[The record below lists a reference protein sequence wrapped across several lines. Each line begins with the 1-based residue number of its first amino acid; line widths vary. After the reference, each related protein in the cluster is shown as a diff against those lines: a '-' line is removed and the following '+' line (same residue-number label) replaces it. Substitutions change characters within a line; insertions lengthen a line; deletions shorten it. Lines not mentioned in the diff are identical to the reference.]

1 MEVAGD
7 SMYLECAVCGK
18 RIEDNSILCPDCKG
32 PIQVYYE
39 YDSMR
44 LSREDFHG
52 RTIWRYRELLPF
64 EKITRL
70 VTLNE
75 GSTPLQRS
83 DTIGDDLALDLWF
96 KLESHNPTGSFKD
109 RGSAVELTKALE
121 REAKSVVCASTGNM
135 ASSVSAYSAK
145 AGLKCKMV
153 VPKNAPV
160 AKITMMELYGAEVE
174 FVDGGFDEAVA
185 TAMEY
190 AKDPSVQFA
199 GDYYWRREGQ
209 KTIAF
214 EIWEQLPNVDWVVA
228 PVGSGVLLSAIY
240 KGFWELKKLK
250 LTDRIPRLVG
260 VQAEGCSP
268 VALAWK
274 GYKLRKWEKAQT
286 VASAIEVLNAFDAP
300 LALEAAKESGG
311 KIISVSDKEIMESL
325 VELARRE
332 GIFVEPGAAAS
343 IAGVLKNW
351 KTFDGRVVCVL
362 TGYGLNDFQTVK
374 DYLEGKLKF

>member
-1 MEVAGD
+1 
-7 SMYLECAVCGK
+7 MYLECAVCKK
-18 RIEDNSILCPDCKG
+18 RVEDDPILCPSCGG
-32 PIQVYYE
+32 PIQVYYD

-64 EKITRL
+64 EKVTRL

-96 KLESHNPTGSFKD
+96 KLEIHNNPTGSFKD

-121 REAKSVVCASTGNM
+121 KGAKSVVCASTGNM

-145 AGLKCKMV
+145 AGLKCKIV
-153 VPKNAPV
+153 VPKDAPV
-160 AKITMMELYGAEVE
+160 TKITMMELYGAEVE
-174 FVDGGFDEAVA
+174 FVDGGFDDAVD

-214 EIWEQLPNVDWVVA
+214 ELFDQLPNVDWVVV
-228 PVGSGVLLSAIY
+228 PVGSGVLLSAIH
-240 KGFWELKKLK
+240 KGFWELERLK

-268 VALAWK
+268 VARAWK
-274 GYKLRKWEKAQT
+274 GDRLKKWEESHT
-286 VASAIEVLNAFDAP
+286 IASAIEVLNAFDAP
-300 LALEAAKESGG
+300 LALAAAKNTGG

-332 GIFVEPGAAAS
+332 GVFVEPGAAAS
-343 IAGVLKNW
+343 ITGVLKNW
-351 KTFDGRVVCVL
+351 KSFDGRVVCVL

-374 DYLEGKLKF
+374 DYLEGKLVF

>member
-1 MEVAGD
+1 MY
-7 SMYLECAVCGK
+7 YLECAVCK
-18 RIEDNSILCPDCKG
+18 KQIKNEPILCPECGG
-32 PIQVYYE
+32 PIQVYYD
-39 YDSMR
+39 YDSLR

-64 EKITRL
+64 ERITRL

-75 GSTPLQRS
+75 GGTPLQRS
-83 DTIGDDLALDLWF
+83 DIIGDDLALDLWF

-121 REAKSVVCASTGNM
+121 KEAKTIVCASTGNM

-145 AGLKCKMV
+145 AGIKCRIV
-153 VPKNAPV
+153 VPRNAPV
-160 AKITMMELYGAEVE
+160 TKITMIKLYGAEVE
-174 FVDGGFDEAVA
+174 FVDGGFDEAVD

-190 AKDPSVQFA
+190 AKDQSVLFV

-209 KTIAF
+209 KTISL
-214 EIWEQLPNVDWVVA
+214 EISEQLPNVDWIVA
-228 PVGSGVLLSAIY
+228 PVGSGVLLSALY

-250 LTDRIPRLVG
+250 LIEKIPRMVG
-260 VQAEGCSP
+260 VQAEGCNP
-268 VALAWK
+268 VTQAWK
-274 GYKLRKWEKAQT
+274 GGRLQKWEEAHT
-286 VASAIEVLNAFDAP
+286 WASAIEVLNAFDAP
-300 LALEAAKESGG
+300 LALEAARESGG

-343 IAGVLKNW
+343 IAGLLKNW

-374 DYLEGKLKF
+374 DYLEGKLKL

>member
-1 MEVAGD
+1 
-7 SMYLECAVCGK
+7 MYLECAVCK
-18 RIEDNSILCPDCKG
+18 RRIKGEPILCPSCGG
-32 PIQVYYE
+32 PIQVYYD

-64 EKITRL
+64 ENVTRL

-96 KLESHNPTGSFKD
+96 KLEIHNPTGSFKD

-121 REAKSVVCASTGNM
+121 KGAKSVVCASTGNM

-145 AGLKCKMV
+145 AGLKCKIV
-153 VPKNAPV
+153 VPRDAPV
-160 AKITMMELYGAEVE
+160 TKITMMELYGAEVE
-174 FVDGGFDEAVA
+174 FVDGGFDEAVE

-214 EIWEQLPNVDWVVA
+214 EIWEQLPNVDWIVA

-240 KGFWELKKLK
+240 KGWVELKKLK
-250 LTDRIPRLVG
+250 LTDRIPRMVG

-268 VALAWK
+268 VTRAWK
-274 GYKLRKWEKAQT
+274 GGSLQKWEKSRT
-286 VASAIEVLNAFDAP
+286 IASAIEVLNAFDAP
-300 LALEAAKESGG
+300 LALEAARESGG
-311 KIISVSDKEIMESL
+311 KIISVSDREIMESL
-325 VELARRE
+325 VGLARRE
-332 GIFVEPGAAAS
+332 GVFVEPGAAAS
-343 IAGVLKNW
+343 IAGFLKDW

-374 DYLEGKLKF
+374 DYLEGKLELRA

>member
-1 MEVAGD
+1 MY
-7 SMYLECAVCGK
+7 YLECAVCKK
-18 RIEDNSILCPDCKG
+18 RIENDPILCPDCGG
-32 PIQVYYE
+32 PIQVYYD

-75 GSTPLQRS
+75 GGTPLQRS

-96 KLESHNPTGSFKD
+96 KLEANNPTGSFKD

-121 REAKSVVCASTGNM
+121 KEAKSVVCASTGNM

-145 AGLKCKMV
+145 AGLKCKIV
-153 VPKNAPV
+153 VPRNAPV
-160 AKITMMELYGAEVE
+160 TKITMMKLYGAEVE
-174 FVDGGFDEAVA
+174 FVDGGFDEAVD

-190 AKDPSVQFA
+190 AKDPSVIFA

-209 KTIAF
+209 KSIAF
-214 EIWEQLPNVDWVVA
+214 ELCEQLANVDWVVV
-228 PVGSGVLLSAIY
+228 PVGSGVLLSALY

-250 LTDRIPRLVG
+250 LTERIPRLVG

-268 VALAWK
+268 VTRAWK
-274 GYKLRKWEKAQT
+274 GDRLKKWEESHT
-286 VASAIEVLNAFDAP
+286 LASAIEVLNAFDAP
-300 LALEAAKESGG
+300 LALEAARESGG
-311 KIISVSDKEIMESL
+311 EIVSVSDKEIMESL

-332 GIFVEPGAAAS
+332 GVFVEPGAAAS

-374 DYLEGKLKF
+374 DYLEGKLKL

>member
-1 MEVAGD
+1 MY
-7 SMYLECAVCGK
+7 YLECGVCK
-18 RIEDNSILCPDCKG
+18 KQIEDGSILCPECGG
-32 PIQVYYE
+32 PIQVYYD
-39 YDSMR
+39 YDSLR

-75 GSTPLQRS
+75 GGTPLQRS
-83 DTIGDDLALDLWF
+83 DIIGDDLALDLWF

-121 REAKSVVCASTGNM
+121 KEAKSVVCASTGNM

-145 AGLKCKMV
+145 AGLKCRIV
-153 VPKNAPV
+153 VPRNAPV
-160 AKITMMELYGAEVE
+160 TKITMIKLYGAEVE
-174 FVDGGFDEAVA
+174 FVDGGFDEAVD

-190 AKDPSVQFA
+190 AKDPNVLFV

-209 KTIAF
+209 KTISL
-214 EIWEQLPNVDWVVA
+214 EIWEQLPNVDWIVA
-228 PVGSGVLLSAIY
+228 PVGSGVLLSALY

-250 LTDRIPRLVG
+250 LIEKIPRVVG

-268 VALAWK
+268 VTRAWK
-274 GYKLRKWEKAQT
+274 GGRLQKWEESHT
-286 VASAIEVLNAFDAP
+286 LASAIEVLNAFDAP
-300 LALEAAKESGG
+300 LALEAARESGG
-311 KIISVSDKEIMESL
+311 KIISVSDREIMESL

-343 IAGVLKNW
+343 IAGVMKSW

-374 DYLEGKLKF
+374 DYLEGKLKL

>member
-1 MEVAGD
+1 MY
-7 SMYLECAVCGK
+7 YLECGVCK
-18 RIEDNSILCPDCKG
+18 KQIENESILCPECGG
-32 PIQVYYE
+32 PIQVYYD
-39 YDSMR
+39 YDSLR

-75 GSTPLQRS
+75 GGTPLQRS
-83 DTIGDDLALDLWF
+83 DIIGDDLALDLWF

-121 REAKSVVCASTGNM
+121 KEAKSVVCASTGNM

-145 AGLKCKMV
+145 AGLKCRIV
-153 VPKNAPV
+153 VPRNAPV
-160 AKITMMELYGAEVE
+160 TKITMIKLYGAEVE
-174 FVDGGFDEAVA
+174 FVDGGFDEAVD

-190 AKDPSVQFA
+190 AKDPNVLFV

-209 KTIAF
+209 KTISL
-214 EIWEQLPNVDWVVA
+214 EIWEQLPNVDWIVA
-228 PVGSGVLLSAIY
+228 PVGSGVLLSALY

-250 LTDRIPRLVG
+250 LIEKIPRMVG

-268 VALAWK
+268 VTRAWK
-274 GYKLRKWEKAQT
+274 GGRLQKWEESHT
-286 VASAIEVLNAFDAP
+286 LASAIEVLNAFDAP
-300 LALEAAKESGG
+300 LALEAARESGG
-311 KIISVSDKEIMESL
+311 KIISVSDREIMESL

-343 IAGVLKNW
+343 IAGVMKNW
-351 KTFDGRVVCVL
+351 KTFDGRVVCIL

-374 DYLEGKLKF
+374 DYLEGKLKL